1 MKPAVISVLALFALS
16 GCSLAPPSAEKLA
29 ALPLVTY
36 PDKPPAGPFIYKLP
50 AGQPIGI
57 SLMIDGSALA
67 KGVKQ
72 TANASLGRDLYLYDR
87 WASEDRQRWVAAQDL
102 IGVDLTVALPSYETP
117 KPGEIHLT
125 VNRKQPN

>member
-1 MKPAVISVLALFALS
+1 MKPTAISVLAILALS

-29 ALPLVTY
+29 ALPVVAY

-50 AGQPIGI
+50 AGQRIGVN
-57 SLMIDGSALA
+57 LTIDGSALT
-67 KGVKQ
+67 KGVQQ

-87 WASEDRQRWVAAQDL
+87 WASEDGQRWVAAQDL
-102 IGVDLTVALPSYETP
+102 IGVDIAVALPSCESP

-125 VNRKQPN
+125 VNRK